1 MAIRSDSGLAFVTE
15 QAPVRRWVTVREGK
29 FTFRAV
35 ALAAMSFGLL
45 LAHAGLE
52 LLVDFIKRQARG
64 ALIRRLEQ
72 KQQDRGTDQNENDIE
87 DDCLWFQSH
96 MTHAGYLQGR

>member
-1 MAIRSDSGLAFVTE
+1 MIFRYDSRLAFVTE
-15 QAPVRRWVTVREGK
+15 QASIGRWVTVREGG
-29 FTFRAV
+29 FAFRAV

-45 LAHAGLE
+45 LTHAGLE
-52 LLVDFIKRQARG
+52 LLVDFIKRQSRG

-87 DDCLWFQSH
+87 DDCLRFQRH
-96 MTHAGYLQGR
+96 MTHTGYLQGR